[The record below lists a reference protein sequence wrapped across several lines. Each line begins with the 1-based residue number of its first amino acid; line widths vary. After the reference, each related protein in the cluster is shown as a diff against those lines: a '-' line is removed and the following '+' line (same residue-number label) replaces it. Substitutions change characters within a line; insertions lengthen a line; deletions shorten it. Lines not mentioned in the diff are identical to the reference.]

1 MLQDSQNRPVRLG
14 DRLGGGGEGEVF
26 EVVGARDVAKV
37 LHAKERTPERLAKLR
52 VMISHVP
59 QDPTRD
65 LGHPTMIW
73 PKDLLFEGR
82 QFAGYLMPRLDIQA
96 CPTLNRFM
104 FPRFYPGLFSW
115 SHQLDIAA
123 NLAGGLAAIQAAGYV
138 VGDLNGKNLHV
149 TPSCLVT
156 FVDCDSIQVRDPA
169 TGIVFRCPVGTP
181 EYTAPEL
188 QDVDF
193 RKIDRTEASD
203 SFALA
208 VMVCQL
214 LLGGTHPFAGGS
226 GQTREENIKKGDSFL
241 LGGKIPM
248 GSPPAEV
255 IPPELRDLLAQCL
268 QRRPEG
274 RPKARDL
281 ARALGEARGRI
292 AACAKR
298 PDSHAYGNHLSSCPW
313 CEYEKRVG
321 VDLYGGGARLV
332 APKRP
337 SSPPPPRVMPAVAPR
352 TAVYAPAPVVR
363 PVRLRT
369 RLRTRPR
376 EVAVGVVL
384 VLLLIL
390 YMATQ
395 VPPKR
400 YPLPPGGMPAVE
412 KPSVD
417 IRWSRDGVR
426 GTTGAPRTP

>member
-1 MLQDSQNRPVRLG
+1 MLQDSRNRPVRLG

-26 EVVGARDVAKV
+26 EVVGTRDVAKV
-37 LHAKERTPERLAKLR
+37 LHAKERIPERLAKLR

-65 LGHPTMIW
+65 LGHPTMVW
-73 PKDLLFEGR
+73 PKELLFEGR
-82 QFAGYLMPRLDIQA
+82 QFAGFLMPRVDIQA

-104 FPRFYPGLFSW
+104 FPRFYPGVFSW
-115 SHQLDIAA
+115 RHQLDIAA
-123 NLAGGLAAIQAAGYV
+123 NLAGGLAAIHAAGYV

-188 QDVDF
+188 QNVDF

-203 SFALA
+203 AFALA

-226 GQTREENIKKGDSFL
+226 GQTREENITKGDSFL

-255 IPPELRDLLAQCL
+255 IPPELRDLLARCL

-274 RPKARDL
+274 RPKASGL
-281 ARALGEARGRI
+281 ARALGEARGRV
-292 AACAKR
+292 AVCAKR
-298 PDSHAYGNHLSSCPW
+298 PDQHAYGDHLSSCPW
-313 CEYEKRVG
+313 CEYAQRVG
-321 VDLYGGGARLV
+321 ADLYGGGARLV
-332 APKRP
+332 PPKKP
-337 SSPPPPRVMPAVAPR
+337 SSPPPARPVQ
-352 TAVYAPAPVVR
+352 TAVHAPAPVAR

-369 RLRTRPR
+369 RLRTKRR
-376 EVAVGVVL
+376 EVAVGIVL

-390 YMATQ
+390 YMATR
-395 VPPKR
+395 VPPRR
-400 YPLPPGGMPAVE
+400 YPLPPGGMPAAE
-412 KPSVD
+412 EPSVE
-417 IRWSRDGVR
+417 IRWSREGVR
-426 GTTGAPRTP
+426 GTSGAPRSP